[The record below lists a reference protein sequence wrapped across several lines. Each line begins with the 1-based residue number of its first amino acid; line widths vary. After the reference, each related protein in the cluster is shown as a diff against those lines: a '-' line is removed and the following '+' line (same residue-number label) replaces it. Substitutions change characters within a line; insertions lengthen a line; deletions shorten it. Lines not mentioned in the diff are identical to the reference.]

1 MNSTLTSKEK
11 SFLLNDAVYY
21 EILFSCGVSAHDPT
35 DYCSWEHLNFSRMGH
50 ARALLY
56 FFECPSADKKWDDDV
71 VSEDFGFPAAGIAI
85 AKDERDRLNK
95 DLFHLSSRRVRHT
108 QSSKAWTNAVLNHI
122 HERAVIFVDHLL
134 TSVTAQEFEVAR
146 RPWEELARALKS
158 GGEVKISR
166 QFSSDGKDSGWMI
179 NIGHTLASGK
189 SELTSIQAR

>member
-122 HERAVIFVDHLL
+122 HERAVIFC
-134 TSVTAQEFEVAR
+134 
-146 RPWEELARALKS
+146 RPPTHISNSSRIRSSPPTMGRISKSTEERWGS
-158 GGEVKISR
+158 
-166 QFSSDGKDSGWMI
+166 
-179 NIGHTLASGK
+179 
-189 SELTSIQAR
+189 